1 MIRNNATQQDDETK
15 SMLYEGASIM
25 QLSSLFHMDKKD
37 VVKKLMGLAPVGK
50 RSAYQIYSVKEAARY
65 LVDPVY
71 DIDTYISK
79 MTQHDLPPL
88 LRKEFWSAMRSRQ
101 LFEKESGDLWPT
113 DTIINHLSEVFKT
126 LKTSILL
133 MSDAVER
140 ETELSER
147 QRQIIQ
153 DLIDG
158 ALTNLHESI
167 KFNTSK
173 NRTISTEEV
182 ESEEL

>member
-1 MIRNNATQQDDETK
+1 MAINNATHQDDNTK
-15 SMLYEGASIM
+15 SMLYEGASIV
-25 QLSSLFHMDKKD
+25 QLSTLFQMDKKD
-37 VVKKLMGLAPVGK
+37 IVKKLMSLAPVGK
-50 RSAYQIYSVKEAARY
+50 RSSYPIYSIKEAARY
-65 LVDPVY
+65 LVEPRY
-71 DIDTYISK
+71 DIDTYIQK
-79 MTQHDLPPL
+79 MTHHDLPPL
-88 LRKEFWSAMRSRQ
+88 LRKEFWAAMRSRQ

-133 MSDAVER
+133 MADAVER
-140 ETELSER
+140 ETELTER

-153 DLIDG
+153 NLIDG
-158 ALTNLHESI
+158 ALTNLNESI

-173 NRTISTEEV
+173 HRTSVTEQA